1 MIESKF
7 KELVDIVRRLRVECP
22 WDREQTNDSIK
33 AATIEEAY
41 EVVESIDNKDY
52 EDLKKELGDLL
63 LHVIFH
69 SIIAEENDNF
79 KLEDVITSI
88 KEKLIR
94 RHPHVFGD
102 VVVENS
108 EHVKRNWESI
118 KLKEGRKSVLDGVP
132 EIMPALQRAYRIQEK
147 ASKVGFDWN
156 KKEDIW
162 KKVVEEIEEMHKAEI
177 SAEGRSASSGKD
189 QKSQPEAERQKAEKV
204 IAKDGS
210 DSGRK
215 NEVNEELENEI
226 GDVFFALVNY
236 ARFLKI
242 NPENALRKT
251 ISKFIKRF
259 NYIEKKL
266 EKNGKKIDESKLE
279 EMDAYWNESKRIFS

>member
-7 KELVDIVRRLRVECP
+7 KELVDIVRKLRVECP

-41 EVVESIDNKDY
+41 EVVESIDNKNYD
-52 EDLKKELGDLL
+52 ELKKELGDLL

-69 SIIAEENDNF
+69 SIIAEEGNNF
-79 KLEDVITSI
+79 KLEEVINSI

-102 VVVENS
+102 VVVEDS

-118 KLKEGRKSVLDGVP
+118 KLKEGRESILDGVP
-132 EIMPALQRAYRIQEK
+132 EIMPALQRAYRLQEK
-147 ASKVGFDWN
+147 ASKVGFDWDN
-156 KKEDIW
+156 KEDIW
-162 KKVVEEIEEMHKAEI
+162 KKVIEEIEEMHME
-177 SAEGRSASSGKD
+177 EV
-189 QKSQPEAERQKAEKV
+189 KSQTSQTGADQPTAEKV
-204 IAKDGS
+204 SVKGGS
-210 DSGRK
+210 DFIRK
-215 NEVNEELENEI
+215 NVINEELENEV

-251 ISKFIKRF
+251 NSKFIKRF

-266 EKNGKKIDESKLE
+266 KENGKKINESNLE
-279 EMDAYWNESKRIFS
+279 EMDIYWNESKRKL

>member
-7 KELVDIVRRLRVECP
+7 KELVDIVRKLRVECP

-52 EDLKKELGDLL
+52 DELKKELGDLL

-69 SIIAEENDNF
+69 SVIAEEENNF
-79 KLEDVITSI
+79 KLEEVIISI

-102 VVVENS
+102 EVVENS

-118 KLKEGRKSVLDGVP
+118 KLKEGRESILDGVP
-132 EIMPALQRAYRIQEK
+132 QIMPALQRAYRLQEK

-156 KKEDIW
+156 NKEDIW
-162 KKVVEEIEEMHKAEI
+162 KKVAEEIEEMHIEI
-177 SAEGRSASSGKD
+177 SASERSASSG
-189 QKSQPEAERQKAEKV
+189 
-204 IAKDGS
+204 
-210 DSGRK
+210 K

-236 ARFLKI
+236 SRFLKI
-242 NPENALRKT
+242 NPENALRRT
-251 ISKFIKRF
+251 NNKFIKRF
-259 NYIEKKL
+259 NHIEKRLK
-266 EKNGKKIDESKLE
+266 ENGKKINESNLE
-279 EMDAYWNESKRIFS
+279 EMDIYWNESKKLL